1 MRLAASLAAALSL
14 TVLAAPGAVSSQADD
29 YYYGARGWI
38 AHTRPQ
44 TLNTGA
50 QYCSLMHGAQRPL
63 TQIQYMAEWA
73 NLIVAEDAFA
83 GHPADARATLRFP
96 GGRAFTVGTVQL
108 NSGGIMIRLSTQ
120 NMDTIMGLLAEPGDF
135 TVTLGDHTHTVPA
148 PADTAFVTILN
159 QCRRAIER

>member
-1 MRLAASLAAALSL
+1 MRLAACLAAALSL
-14 TVLAAPGAVSSQADD
+14 AALASPGAMSSQDDD
-29 YYYGARGWI
+29 YYFGARGW
-38 AHTRPQ
+38 AVHTRPQ

-83 GHPADARATLRFP
+83 GFPADTRASLRFP
-96 GGRAFTVGTVQL
+96 GGRGFTAGTVQI

-120 NMDTIMGLLAEPGDF
+120 NMDMIMGLLAEPGDF
-135 TVTLGDHTHTVPA
+135 TVTMGDHTHTVPA
-148 PADTAFVTILN
+148 PADAVFATLLN